1 MAPKPSGSPGH
12 WPVGLLG
19 SWATAC
25 YSCGMGVIIAV
36 ASAKGGVGKTTLA
49 YELAAALD
57 GVLVDLD
64 WDWGSAT
71 DRWGTSPEIRQ
82 RAPLLAWLCDG
93 RWSAV
98 RCLGDPGATQPNLMP
113 GDARLAQLAG
123 ADPAVLAE
131 RLAAWASRWLIPVVL
146 DTHPGTGALADA
158 AVAAAG
164 LTVVPVVLD
173 VLGIDALAGFLRR
186 HADTR
191 VLVVPNR
198 VAGRARERGMVA
210 RFVALVEATGVS
222 VAPPVSDHAWLPVR
236 TRRAALVRTP
246 TPGQAVAAA
255 AAEFRAVA
263 EMVRAMV
270 GPVAQE
276 VAG

>member
-1 MAPKPSGSPGH
+1 MSMCYALG
-12 WPVGLLG
+12 VGK
-19 SWATAC
+19 
-25 YSCGMGVIIAV
+25 IITV

-71 DRWGTSPEIRQ
+71 DRWGTSPEARQ
-82 RAPLLAWLCDG
+82 RAPLLGWLRDG
-93 RWSAV
+93 HWTAPRCV
-98 RCLGDPGATQPNLMP
+98 RAASGTKPDLMP
-113 GDARLAQLAG
+113 GDARLVQLAG
-123 ADPAVLAE
+123 ADPAVLAA
-131 RLAAWASRWLIPVVL
+131 RLAALPARWERPAIL

-158 AVAAAG
+158 AVVASG

-173 VLGIDALAGFLRR
+173 VLGIDALGGFLRR
-186 HADTR
+186 HANSSL
-191 VLVVPNR
+191 LVVPNR

-210 RFVALVEATGVS
+210 RFVGLVNAAGVS
-222 VAPPVSDHAWLPVR
+222 VAPPLSEHAWLSAR
-236 TRRAALVRTP
+236 TRRAALVKTP
-246 TPGQAVAAA
+246 VPGQAVALA

-263 EMVRAMV
+263 EMVAALV
-270 GPVAQE
+270 GSAVKE

>member
-1 MAPKPSGSPGH
+1 
-12 WPVGLLG
+12 
-19 SWATAC
+19 
-25 YSCGMGVIIAV
+25 MGAIITV

-82 RAPLLAWLCDG
+82 RAPLLAWLRDG
-93 RWSAV
+93 RWAAP
-98 RCLGDPGATQPNLMP
+98 RCLGEASATQPYLMP

-123 ADPAVLAE
+123 ADPAVLAG
-131 RLAAWASRWLIPVVL
+131 RLAAWASPWTRPVVI

-173 VLGIDALAGFLRR
+173 VLGIDALGGFLRR
-186 HADTR
+186 HADAS

-198 VAGRARERGMVA
+198 VAGRARERGMVT
-210 RFVALVEATGVS
+210 RFVALVEAAGVS

-236 TRRAALVRTP
+236 TRRAALVKTP
-246 TPGQAVAAA
+246 APGQAVAMA
-255 AAEFRAVA
+255 AAEFRALAETVA
-263 EMVRAMV
+263 AMV

-276 VAG
+276 VSG